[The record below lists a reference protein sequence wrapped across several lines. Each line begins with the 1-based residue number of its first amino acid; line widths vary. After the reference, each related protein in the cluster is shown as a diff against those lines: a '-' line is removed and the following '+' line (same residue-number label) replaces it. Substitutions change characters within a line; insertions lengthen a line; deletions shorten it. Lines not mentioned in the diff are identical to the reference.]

1 MFSVSLLMHCFLQNL
16 ACHVFPGLCGSAWL
30 FLSWGTAG
38 SSYLCFLQHGP
49 VCSGLHCSTFALFWF
64 QLQISAV
71 KKSLY
76 DVASA
81 TSIYH
86 HMLMT
91 DGIATLLGIYMKKRG
106 IDLSSLASSLWEFT
120 PAMASTTLVLPAQI
134 TLLLVTTV
142 FLLKLHELCACVKP
156 PSSSEIQHHKMG
168 SNLSFFPREM
178 LHSSYAVV
186 TYVDDEFLSL

>member
-1 MFSVSLLMHCFLQNL
+1 MYFQAYVDPPGFSCPGVPLVPVISVFFNMVLFAQVCTALHFRIVLVSVTDF
-16 ACHVFPGLCGSAWL
+16 
-30 FLSWGTAG
+30 
-38 SSYLCFLQHGP
+38 SS
-49 VCSGLHCSTFALFWF
+49 
-64 QLQISAV
+64 

-76 DVASA
+76 DVALM

-86 HMLMT
+86 HILMT
-91 DGIATLLGIYMKKRG
+91 DGIDTLLGSYMKKRG

-120 PAMASTTLVLPAQI
+120 PVMASTTLVLPAQI

-156 PSSSEIQHHKMG
+156 PSSSEIQHLKMG

>member
-1 MFSVSLLMHCFLQNL
+1 MLDKSHHSFCCLKPWIEMSCNLKLDALMFVVTLLIHCFLQNL
-16 ACHVFPGLCGSAWL
+16 ACHVFLGLCGFVWLLL
-30 FLSWGTAG
+30 FLGTAG
-38 SSYLCFLQHGP
+38 SSCLCFLQHGP
-49 VCSGLHCSTFALFWF
+49 VCSGLHYSTFALFWF

-106 IDLSSLASSLWEFT
+106 IDLSSLASSLWEFM
-120 PAMASTTLVLPAQI
+120 PAIASTMLFLPART
-134 TLLLVTTV
+134 TLLLVTTE
-142 FLLKLHELCACVKP
+142 FLLKLHELCQASK
-156 PSSSEIQHHKMG
+156 
-168 SNLSFFPREM
+168 FFSV
-178 LHSSYAVV
+178 L
-186 TYVDDEFLSL
+186 D